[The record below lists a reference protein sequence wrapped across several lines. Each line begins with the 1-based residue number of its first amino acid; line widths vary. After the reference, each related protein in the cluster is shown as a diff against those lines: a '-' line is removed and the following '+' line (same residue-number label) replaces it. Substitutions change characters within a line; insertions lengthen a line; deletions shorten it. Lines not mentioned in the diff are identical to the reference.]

1 LIQGVTVFLAKILF
15 DQARKKRKKYIAQVN
30 TASGESVTADLAE
43 CSFSGEPEVTRR

>member
-1 LIQGVTVFLAKILF
+1 VLRYFWQKFYLIRQE
-15 DQARKKRKKYIAQVN
+15 KKRKKYIAQVN